1 MEEIARSDSRTFEIS
16 VSDDATDAVGAE
28 GNIFASANDAK
39 ANFESIYNA
48 PDPRAYYQALG
59 KLDYQIPT
67 EARPIFDRVIGLVG
81 AANPTIVDVGCSY
94 GVNAAMLRHDMIFDD
109 LVKRY
114 TEENIASKSV
124 AETIIAD
131 ARDFATLPRRSDAAF
146 VGVDVAEE
154 AIGYARAVG
163 LIDEAIVANLE
174 TDPLPVSDARAVAG
188 ADLIITTGAIGY
200 VTERTFCALLDAMK
214 TPAWIA
220 AFTLRQFPFEPIAR
234 AIESFGLVTEK
245 LEDAVFP
252 QRAFADEDEARG
264 AVEAVRAAG
273 RDPSGLE
280 TEGRYYAEF
289 FLARPAAGRHA
300 PISELGLIGA

>member
-1 MEEIARSDSRTFEIS
+1 MVEIGSRNNSAFDIAISDN
-16 VSDDATDAVGAE
+16 AADAVGAE
-28 GNIFASANDAK
+28 ENVFSGGNDAK
-39 ANFESIYNA
+39 ANFDAIYNA

-59 KLDYQIPT
+59 RLDYQIPT
-67 EARPIFDRVIGLVG
+67 EARPIFDRVINLVG
-81 AANPTIVDVGCSY
+81 AAHPTIIDVGCSY
-94 GVNAAMLRHDMIFDD
+94 GVNAAMLRHDMVFED

-114 TEENIASKSV
+114 TDEELAAKSV
-124 AETIIAD
+124 AETIMED
-131 ARDFATLPRRSDAAF
+131 ARDFAALPRRTDAAF

-154 AIGYARAVG
+154 AVGYARAVG

-174 TDPLPVSDARAVAG
+174 TDPLPAGDARAVAS

-200 VTERTFCALLDAMK
+200 VTERTFCALLDAMDK
-214 TPAWIA
+214 PSWIA

-245 LEDAVFP
+245 LEEAVFP
-252 QRAFADEDEARG
+252 QRAFADEQEARG
-264 AVEAVRAAG
+264 AVDAVRAAG

-289 FLARPAAGRHA
+289 FLARPAGGDIA